1 MSTQNEQITK
11 VQNINKTSF
20 FIRDLLLK
28 NTKIKNKNEN
38 ENFFNKSNLV
48 FYSNYKILK
57 TFICLQ
63 VAIMTKM
70 KQKNLAQKQMLLIMP
85 KQILKN
91 LEKVELLLLKL
102 VNQINLF

>member
-38 ENFFNKSNLV
+38 ENFFKKSNLV

-57 TFICLQ
+57 TFICL
-63 VAIMTKM
+63 
-70 KQKNLAQKQMLLIMP
+70 
-85 KQILKN
+85 
-91 LEKVELLLLKL
+91 
-102 VNQINLF
+102 